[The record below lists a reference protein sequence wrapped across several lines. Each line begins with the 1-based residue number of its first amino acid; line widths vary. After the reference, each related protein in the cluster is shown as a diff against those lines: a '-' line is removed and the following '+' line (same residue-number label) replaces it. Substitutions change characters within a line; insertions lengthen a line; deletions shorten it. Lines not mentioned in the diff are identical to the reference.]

1 MNAQEQLM
9 DDFERD
15 LTKVIQSNRHK
26 MYQRMS
32 AEKVSNEA
40 LELKYMLR
48 YYDSKNSLRTRVLKP
63 VEGISIVE
71 AAELLAYTLTD
82 KKVYWVFDNKQN
94 LIFRN

>member
-1 MNAQEQLM
+1 MTQQEELM
-9 DDFERD
+9 DAFERD
-15 LTKVIQSNRHK
+15 LTKVIQENRHK

-32 AEKVSNEA
+32 TEKASNEA

-48 YYDSKNSLRTRVLKP
+48 YYDDKNSLRTRILKP

-71 AAELLAYTLTD
+71 AAELLAYTLTN